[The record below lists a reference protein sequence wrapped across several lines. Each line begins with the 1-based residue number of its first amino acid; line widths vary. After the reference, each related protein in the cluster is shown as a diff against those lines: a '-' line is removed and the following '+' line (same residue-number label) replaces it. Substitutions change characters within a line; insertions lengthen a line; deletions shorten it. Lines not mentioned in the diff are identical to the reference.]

1 MAAASPQ
8 DRIKA
13 PHIAFY
19 ASRWMRY
26 AVTDPRLGRQ
36 MNNRVEVILCK
47 QAFQQGLVADIALN
61 EAICHRRSRGQTVN
75 RTQTGFFERDGIIII
90 QIVQAHDARG
100 RTLFQ
105 QPSHQMGADKAGT
118 ARNKN
123 PFQSTG

>member
-36 MNNRVEVILCK
+36 MNNCVEVILCK
-47 QAFQQGLVADIALN
+47 QAFQQGLG
-61 EAICHRRSRGQTVN
+61 EAAARLSIVRKRDSLSE
-75 RTQTGFFERDGIIII
+75 TG
-90 QIVQAHDARG
+90 
-100 RTLFQ
+100 
-105 QPSHQMGADKAGT
+105 
-118 ARNKN
+118 
-123 PFQSTG
+123 